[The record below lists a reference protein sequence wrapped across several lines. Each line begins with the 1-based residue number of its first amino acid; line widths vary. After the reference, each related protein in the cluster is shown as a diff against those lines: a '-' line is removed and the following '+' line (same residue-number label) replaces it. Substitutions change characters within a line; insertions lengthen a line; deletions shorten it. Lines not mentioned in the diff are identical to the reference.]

1 MSNNSAIEWTD
12 ATWNFVTGC
21 TKVSDGC
28 DHCYAERITERF
40 HGKGAF
46 AQVTLHPER
55 LELPLRWRKPRRVFV
70 NSMAD
75 VFHKD
80 VPLEA
85 LARAWAVMA
94 ATPQHVYQILTKR
107 HGRMHAVLSDP
118 DGEFQGMVGE
128 WRYLHGETDTTVLTP
143 EDPSWGWPLPNV
155 HIGVS
160 VEDQKHAD
168 LRIPALLDTP
178 AAVRFLSCEPLLGPV
193 GIERYLWLDG
203 ASTAGPFYDHAGRYR
218 GGGGIGGQTLT
229 SVPSRDLHWVIVG
242 GESGSD
248 SRPMELDWV
257 RSLVSQCQHAAV
269 PVFVKQ
275 DSGPRPGMQ
284 GRIPDELW
292 LKEFPEVA
300 P

>member
-1 MSNNSAIEWTD
+1 M
-12 ATWNFVTGC
+12 
-21 TKVSDGC
+21 
-28 DHCYAERITERF
+28 
-40 HGKGAF
+40 
-46 AQVTLHPER
+46 TLHPER
-55 LELPLRWRKPRRVFV
+55 LERPLRWRKPRRVFV

-94 ATPQHVYQILTKR
+94 ATPQHIYQILTKR

-128 WRYLHGETDTTVLTP
+128 WRYLHGETDTTVPTP

-155 HIGVS
+155 HLGVS

-168 LRIPALLDTP
+168 LRIPALLETP
-178 AAVRFLSCEPLLGPV
+178 AAVRFLSAEPLLGPV
-193 GIERYLWLDG
+193 DLSGYLPRPADAVRYGIECRHG
-203 ASTAGPFYDHAGRYR
+203 YDSCPICDRTVAAPDA
-218 GGGGIGGQTLT
+218 I
-229 SVPSRDLHWVIVG
+229 SWVIVG

-292 LKEFPEVA
+292 LKEFPGVA

>member
-1 MSNNSAIEWTD
+1 
-12 ATWNFVTGC
+12 
-21 TKVSDGC
+21 
-28 DHCYAERITERF
+28 
-40 HGKGAF
+40 
-46 AQVTLHPER
+46 
-55 LELPLRWRKPRRVFV
+55 
-70 NSMAD
+70 MAD

-80 VPLEA
+80 VPMEA

-128 WRYLHGETDTTVLTP
+128 WRYLHGETDTTVPTP

-155 HIGVS
+155 HLGVS
-160 VEDQKHAD
+160 VEDQEHAD

-178 AAVRFLSCEPLLGPV
+178 AAVRFLSCEPLLASVDLTRVASGMRDDMV
-193 GIERYLWLDG
+193 FDVLER
-203 ASTAGPFYDHAGRYR
+203 RY
-218 GGGGIGGQTLT
+218 GVPGQWQAPM
-229 SVPSRDLHWVIVG
+229 SCDVAWVIVG
-242 GESGSD
+242 GESGPGA
-248 SRPMELDWV
+248 RPMKVDWV
-257 RSLVSQCQHAAV
+257 RSLVSQCQHAGV

-292 LKEFPEVA
+292 LKEFPEV
-300 P
+300 PS